1 VTARHRLLVGAAL
14 AGLWLAFA
22 NVGGANEPPAELN
35 VVCVD
40 SQGNVY
46 QAASGGD
53 CGRRTTVY
61 RLPQDRPFLM
71 CSDNRSGALR
81 WVAKSNGCT
90 SRESLLTVPDSGPIY
105 VCSRN
110 KQAGAVLPT
119 GLLRH
124 VSDPGQCDPKAETP
138 YVTPAA
144 PVPAADTFHA
154 SEDELL
160 EVPPRGVLAND
171 FDLTGQPLT
180 AHAVTPPSPLG
191 SFLLRTDGS
200 FRYDPRTLF
209 DHLDDGAVAYVPFD
223 YAADDGALRSAPAR
237 ATIVVRG
244 RNDVPVALPDAYDV
258 PEDSVLTVPAG
269 AGVLANDTDAETHPL
284 SAVLVSGPAQGAL
297 TLNSDGSLRY
307 DPGATFQSLAG
318 GQSSAVTFTYL
329 TRDGTSESSTAT
341 VTVTV
346 KGVNDAPVVRSDQY
360 TTDENTVLTVAAPGV
375 LANDTDAE
383 NQALAAH
390 LVSGPTAGTLS
401 APLAGD
407 GSFAFDP
414 RVAFDGLDTG
424 QSATATFVYR
434 AVDAQGG
441 EAEGQVTVT
450 VVGVGLPVAVNDEVT
465 TDEDTAVAVDVLAN
479 DARRGG
485 AITAV
490 GPALGSVQGPDSRQ
504 LLTYDPRARDKAAAD
519 QDPFDHLQAGT
530 TGTDG
535 FTYTVTNAEGSV
547 QGNVVVRV
555 AGRNDAPVAVA
566 DAGYSVPSGQRL
578 TVPAPGVLGNDTDA
592 EGDPLSAVLV
602 SPPARGRLTLDPD
615 GSFVYEPADD
625 LPAGQAATVTF
636 SYRASDGR
644 AESGTATASVQIQ
657 GVNHPPA
664 VPAQELTVRED
675 RGAGHVIGQVAFS
688 DPDPGQSHSFAI
700 VAGDPT
706 DLFDVDAAG
715 TLLLNRPDLD
725 FETTPAYALTLTVT
739 DEAGASGSGALTVR
753 VVDVNEQGASAD
765 DAYAAIGNTQL
776 AAGGAAPTGTVAA
789 RTAAAKVL
797 DNDSDPD
804 GSGSLSVVVP
814 APNGPQPTSQGGSY
828 VMQPDGRFVYDP
840 PAGFV
845 GTDTFTYTATD
856 GTNTTPAATVRIT
869 VRNRVWYVDNRLA
882 GAGTGTSRSPF
893 SSLAPVAGA
902 SGGPDGPCTG
912 TGPTLSCDWV
922 HLASTTT
929 PYQGPLVLEDG
940 ERLVGQGADLV
951 VDGTLL
957 IARAPTAPTIAFST
971 AAGGVELATGND
983 VRGVDVAGAGG
994 PALHGDGF
1002 GTLTMAAGRLSSAGG
1017 PALSLANG
1025 SLAGAGAPA
1034 ATAAVLDSTGSLT
1047 DGVHLDR
1054 VAGALSVPG
1063 ATTVASPAAA
1073 GVRILANTAQVT
1085 LSSVAVSDA
1094 TGAGLEVV
1102 DNRGAVA
1109 VNGGTIARTAGTG
1122 LEVRGGADNGSLVVR
1137 AGGERGQ
1144 RPRRPRAVRGVLAG
1158 LRRRRGAGGRPGLEH
1173 HGRRRRG
1180 GQPGRLDRRVQ
1191 RRPRPLHRG
1200 AARVCGH
1207 RQLVARGQRQ
1217 RQRAAHDHR
1226 DPPRRPRRGPHARR
1240 SHLPEHLRLGRPVRR
1255 LARAHRDGRRAP
1267 AHRHGDARQ
1276 RRRRRQPH
1284 RGRRPDRER
1293 RQVDHR
1299 PAPRQRQRRPRRGR
1313 ARRRRRR
1320 PRAALRRR
1328 RRR

>member
-1 VTARHRLLVGAAL
+1 MTARHRLLVGAAL

-46 QAASGGD
+46 QAASAGD

-706 DLFDVDAAG
+706 GLFDVDAAG

-971 AAGGVELATGND
+971 AAG
-983 VRGVDVAGAGG
+983 
-994 PALHGDGF
+994 
-1002 GTLTMAAGRLSSAGG
+1002 
-1017 PALSLANG
+1017 
-1025 SLAGAGAPA
+1025 
-1034 ATAAVLDSTGSLT
+1034 
-1047 DGVHLDR
+1047 
-1054 VAGALSVPG
+1054 
-1063 ATTVASPAAA
+1063 
-1073 GVRILANTAQVT
+1073 VRILANTAQVT